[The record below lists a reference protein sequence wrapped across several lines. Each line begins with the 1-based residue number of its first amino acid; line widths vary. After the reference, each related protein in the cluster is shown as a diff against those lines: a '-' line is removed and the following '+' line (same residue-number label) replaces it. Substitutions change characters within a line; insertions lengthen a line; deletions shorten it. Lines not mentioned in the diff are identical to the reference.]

1 MNHRSGDTTALRS
14 SKSANGGRALPI
26 INAVVW
32 ASKRT
37 LMSFSFLPLRFVH
50 ARKQFATGN
59 ILLLLHFGFFEN
71 IQDSSLL

>member
-1 MNHRSGDTTALRS
+1 MNNRSGDTTALRS

-37 LMSFSFLPLRFVH
+37 LMSFLFYPSACSCKKTICNWKHLPSPSTLWFL
-50 ARKQFATGN
+50 
-59 ILLLLHFGFFEN
+59 
-71 IQDSSLL
+71 